1 MEQPFL
7 TDLIG
12 SPVAYARP
20 FPERSSVRT
29 QLLVDPQGHAI
40 LLLRL
45 DDERRVSL
53 LRSLPLSDS
62 AARIFWELWRVY
74 PAPCSYRDLFLA
86 LYPLPQEAE
95 ERTWARDFAL
105 RPIRRAVMALTPALR
120 ELGLAVVSLRGQGYV
135 LTSSTTLPEA
145 GCPLA
150 GERTRDTW

>member
-7 TDLIG
+7 TDRTG
-12 SPVAYARP
+12 SPVAYSRP
-20 FPERSSVRT
+20 FPERSSART

-40 LLLRL
+40 LLLHL

-62 AARIFWELWRVY
+62 AARIFWELWRAY

-95 ERTWARDFAL
+95 GRTWVRDFAL
-105 RPIRRAVMALTPALR
+105 RPVRRAVTALAPALR
-120 ELGLAVVSLRGQGYV
+120 ELGLAVVSLRGQGYI
-135 LTSSTTLPEA
+135 LTSATASPEA
-145 GCPLA
+145 VGPLA
-150 GERTRDTW
+150 G